1 MRQVSHDS
9 HTVGTRRHGSRREL
23 GRLVLGLVAA
33 LGVLCS
39 AATPALANNALVLDG
54 VDDYVTI
61 VGDPAILKQTGAITV
76 EAWFKHPN
84 AAVAPP
90 AVIASKAGAGGPS
103 WVLDLTETGTLE
115 FIAFGGA
122 GTTPSFATTTQLLND
137 GQWHHAAA
145 VWNES
150 GARLYI
156 DGTLDGEDTSGT
168 SGPPLFDTTDPVV
181 VGADATLAAGPTLF
195 TGEIDEVR
203 IWNIARS
210 NGEISATMNTTLVG
224 TETNLV
230 GYWNFD
236 DGTANDVTPNGSH
249 GTVGGGAAIAAS
261 DTPVSGGGGGAAG
274 DNSILLD
281 GVDDYVIMAGDPA
294 ALKLTGAMTIEAWFK
309 HPAVDVA
316 WPAVI
321 ASKAGPGG
329 ASWVLDLSSVDGNLE
344 FIAFGGNGA
353 SPSGALTAQNLN
365 DGLWHHAAGVWDG
378 SEPRLYIDGALAAT
392 GPTTTGPL
400 FDTTAS
406 VAIGNDA
413 ALAAATAFAGEIDEV
428 RIWDVARSQVDIQTD
443 MNTTLVGDETNL
455 VGYWNFDDGT
465 GNDVTLNGSHGT
477 VGGGAVIAAS
487 DTPLSGG
494 GGAAGANSVLLDGV
508 DDHVIMAGDP
518 AALKL
523 TGPMTVEAWFK
534 HPTGAVASPAVIAS
548 KAAPE
553 NVSWVMDLWDTD
565 GRLEFGAFGD
575 GVAPS
580 FAQSVQTVND
590 GLWHHAA
597 GVWDGFEA
605 RLYIDGVL
613 DGVGTTEAAPLT
625 DSTSE
630 VVIGNDAALAAAAA
644 FLGEIDE
651 VRMWDVAR
659 SQVDIQNDMNAT
671 LVGNETNLVG
681 YWNFDAGTADDLVG
695 ASHGTLGGG
704 ATLVTSEAPL
714 SGGAAPAVQALA
726 LDGVDDYVDVADI
739 ADYDL
744 NITSGSGLTV
754 ETWFRTSAASLPD
767 NALVFKWDSSD
778 ASYALHWGGH
788 ARSAVRHTGRRHPT
802 DRGLIPAIQRWV
814 LAPRG
819 RSMAGRHGDA
829 LRGRHRCWV

>member
-1 MRQVSHDS
+1 
-9 HTVGTRRHGSRREL
+9 
-23 GRLVLGLVAA
+23 
-33 LGVLCS
+33 
-39 AATPALANNALVLDG
+39 
-54 VDDYVTI
+54 
-61 VGDPAILKQTGAITV
+61 
-76 EAWFKHPN
+76 
-84 AAVAPP
+84 
-90 AVIASKAGAGGPS
+90 
-103 WVLDLTETGTLE
+103 
-115 FIAFGGA
+115 
-122 GTTPSFATTTQLLND
+122 
-137 GQWHHAAA
+137 
-145 VWNES
+145 
-150 GARLYI
+150 
-156 DGTLDGEDTSGT
+156 
-168 SGPPLFDTTDPVV
+168 
-181 VGADATLAAGPTLF
+181 
-195 TGEIDEVR
+195 IDEVR
-203 IWNIARS
+203 IWDVARS
-210 NGEISATMNTTLVG
+210 VAEIGATMSTTLVG
-224 TETNLV
+224 DETNLV

-236 DGTANDVTPNGSH
+236 DGTADDVTVSGSH
-249 GTVGGGAAIAAS
+249 GTVGGGAVIAAS
-261 DTPVSGGGGGAAG
+261 DTPLSGGGGGAAG

-281 GVDDYVIMAGDPA
+281 GVDDHVTMAGDPA

-321 ASKAGPGG
+321 ASKAGAGG
-329 ASWVLDLSSVDGNLE
+329 ASWVMDLSSVDGNLE

-400 FDTTAS
+400 FDTTDS

-428 RIWDVARSQVDIQTD
+428 RIWDVARSVAEIGAT
-443 MNTTLVGDETNL
+443 MSTTLVGDETNL